1 MTGDGKKIQ
10 NVYDIP
16 SYVENLK
23 LMHEYYTKGLI
34 PADAATSST
43 AYDLNSNNWF
53 ARIETQGPY
62 DYGDTILTQA
72 AGQELVS
79 KPLTE
84 SLITT
89 DQARVANF
97 VVSNTSKH
105 KKEAVQVLGL
115 INSNEK
121 LLNTLVYGIEGK
133 QWEKTGDKKIKTLKS
148 YSEGVT
154 HMPAWNTGNN
164 ALLYTTDAVTDEMIA
179 KKR

>member
-1 MTGDGKKIQ
+1 MRQLKKVLEEFHEKEPNIAALAVGQGYKTPGNVDYVLGNGLPFAVDVTGDGKKIQ

-97 VVSNTSKH
+97 VVNI
-105 KKEAVQVLGL
+105 KK
-115 INSNEK
+115 
-121 LLNTLVYGIEGK
+121 K
-133 QWEKTGDKKIKTLKS
+133 QCKFLD
-148 YSEGVT
+148 
-154 HMPAWNTGNN
+154 
-164 ALLYTTDAVTDEMIA
+164 
-179 KKR
+179 